1 MMLPNNN
8 RQVETKIS
16 RYIQKV
22 SIGVDW
28 GTTKGIWH
36 VSQISSFTAIHFDE
50 GGKQILKGVPWI
62 QAKFVLGFWWDLWS
76 LGGGPPPPKN
86 QAVYQH

>member
-1 MMLPNNN
+1 MMLLNNN
-8 RQVETKIS
+8 RQVETKS
-16 RYIQKV
+16 KHWGRL
-22 SIGVDW
+22 G

-76 LGGGPPPPKN
+76 LRGGDHHHHQKSSSLPTLKIET
-86 QAVYQH
+86 